1 MYVHRGQ
8 GVVTE
13 KTERFEMRVSTEFL
27 KAVDQWRRQQPDQPS
42 RAAAIRQL
50 VEIELKQF
58 GNNLGPVKKRRRQP
72 LTD

>member
-1 MYVHRGQ
+1 
-8 GVVTE
+8 
-13 KTERFEMRVSTEFL
+13 MRVSTEFL